1 MLTQLSINNY
11 ALINHLSIDF
21 SSGLSII
28 TGETGA
34 GKSILLG
41 ALGLVLGNRADLSS
55 LKDTSTKCIVEA
67 KVAISNY
74 SLQDFFIS
82 VDLDYEAET
91 IIRREILPSGKSRA
105 FVNDTPVTLNVLN
118 ELRSKLIDVHS
129 QHQTMQLS
137 DASFQFEIL
146 DALAKNTDRI
156 ASYKR
161 GFIQL
166 SSLKKE
172 LLSLEAAQKEAN
184 KQYDYNLHLFTELED
199 ADIKAD
205 EQSALEEK
213 LEKLNNIEDIKLNLS
228 ESLELSINEEV
239 GLQNLLNTLE
249 FKTS

>member
-82 VDLDYEAET
+82 VDLDYEPET

-166 SSLKKE
+166 GSLKKE
-172 LLSLEAAQKEAN
+172 LLSLETAQKEAN
-184 KQYDYNLHLFTELED
+184 KQYDYNFTYL
-199 ADIKAD
+199 
-205 EQSALEEK
+205 QSLK
-213 LEKLNNIEDIKLNLS
+213 MQILKKTNNQ
-228 ESLELSINEEV
+228 V
-239 GLQNLLNTLE
+239 
-249 FKTS
+249 